1 MEDAKRIYSLLIH
14 SKGLRVREI
23 AKELDLDNYYVAE
36 VLYSTENISYWYQD
50 DEGLWFAKEDAIQ
63 IEETKEDLLLTPL
76 AEQKRFNLDRYL
88 QRDISDMV
96 RSYLIKVSRY
106 RLYSNEEI
114 HELFRRY
121 RNGDIKAYDLIVKS
135 QQKLVVGIAFLY
147 CKDGVQVE
155 DLIQEGNIGLLR
167 AIERFDNSQNYS
179 FYNYAKSYILQAISF
194 SMTYLPYLI
203 RLPLN
208 LFDQYRKVMRF
219 KEKYEQ
225 SKGYLPSVNDI
236 KIGEDLDN
244 KRVVFLSQLPDDLR
258 ELVCIEDMDNYESDL
273 LISPEAGQ
281 IHESLRKEIDRVLST
296 ITHREA
302 AVIRLYYGFDS
313 GKPMTL
319 EEIGIKFEL
328 TRERVRQVKEIAVRR
343 LQHARRIKVLKS
355 YLS

>member
-1 MEDAKRIYSLLIH
+1 MESATRIYSLLLH

-88 QRDISDMV
+88 QKDISDMV
-96 RSYLIKVSRY
+96 RSYLINVSRY

-155 DLIQEGNIGLLR
+155 DLIEEGNIGLLR

-179 FYNYAKSYILQAISF
+179 FYNYAKSYILQSISF

-208 LFDQYRKVMRF
+208 QFTQYRKVIRF
-219 KEKYEQ
+219 KEEFEQ
-225 SKGYLPSVNDI
+225 AIGRQPSVNEI
-236 KIGEDLDN
+236 KIDEDLDR
-244 KRVVFLSQLPDDLR
+244 KRIAFLLQLPDRLTNI
-258 ELVCIEDMDNYESDL
+258 VCIEDLDNYESDL
-273 LISPEAGQ
+273 PISPEAGL
-281 IHESLRKEIDRVLST
+281 IHESLHQEIDRALST

-302 AVIRLYYGFDS
+302 AVIRLYYGLD
-313 GKPMTL
+313 GGAPMTL
-319 EEIGIKFEL
+319 EEIGMKFEL
-328 TRERVRQVKEIAVRR
+328 TRERVRQIKEKAVRR
-343 LQHARRIKVLKS
+343 LQYTRRSKILKS